1 MRDCAH
7 PMRVVAHRVHVVAQG
22 VPARTRYAQSHT
34 SPTCIPTCISII
46 LRNFDYIL
54 FSFIF
59 CIMKPNMKKSFSL
72 FFFSKYFM
80 DLKKIETVQICRTVV
95 SELKVEI

>member
-22 VPARTRYAQSHT
+22 VPARTGCAKSRTRYAQSHT
-34 SPTCIPTCISII
+34 SPTFIPTCISII

-59 CIMKPNMKKSFSL
+59 CMIKPNMKKSFSL
-72 FFFSKYFM
+72 IFFF
-80 DLKKIETVQICRTVV
+80 QILYGF
-95 SELKVEI
+95 EKD

>member
-1 MRDCAH
+1 
-7 PMRVVAHRVHVVAQG
+7 MRVVAHRVHVVAQG
-22 VPARTRYAQSHT
+22 VPARTRCAKSCTLYSQSHT

-59 CIMKPNMKKSFSL
+59 CIIKPNMKKSFSL
-72 FFFSKYFM
+72 FFFFKYFM